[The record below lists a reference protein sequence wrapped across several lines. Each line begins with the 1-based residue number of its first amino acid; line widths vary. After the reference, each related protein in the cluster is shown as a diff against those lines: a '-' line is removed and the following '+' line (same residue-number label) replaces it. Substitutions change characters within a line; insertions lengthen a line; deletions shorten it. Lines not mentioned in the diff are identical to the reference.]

1 VNKAGRKYNVVILVI
16 ILIFFC
22 IASGVFLAYYN
33 KEVAWLGIPLGA
45 LCTAPG
51 VYIGA
56 NAYIRGKENKRDV

>member
-1 VNKAGRKYNVVILVI
+1 MNKAGRKYNVVILVI

-22 IASGVFLAYYN
+22 IVAGVFLAYYN
-33 KEVAWLGIPLGA
+33 KEVAWLAIPFGA

-56 NAYIRGKENKRDV
+56 NAYIRGKDKRDV